1 MRFSVTI
8 ENEYSLQAKDPKG
21 VRICL
26 PELDSHFIEPGGI
39 WPSQE
44 EMIRHF
50 LNKAIQRRISMRLWV
65 PTDCDQRKDVNSITV
80 AIPWENELVIHISNW
95 FVENRP
101 ELLLSQIEHDED
113 EINQGLNLDTV
124 PVLRVDRTPSIYG
137 VGKLL
142 LIAARYCI
150 PIKIENAQVSLIE
163 KTEKYDT

>member
-8 ENEYSLQAKDPKG
+8 ENEYSLGAKDPKG
-21 VRICL
+21 VRICF

-50 LNKAIQRRISMRLWV
+50 LNKAIQSRISMRLWV

-95 FVENRP
+95 FVENCS
-101 ELLLSQIEHDED
+101 ELLLSQIED
-113 EINQGLNLDTV
+113 EINQGLNLGPV
-124 PVLRVDRTPSIYG
+124 SVLRVDHTPSIYG

-142 LIAARYCI
+142 MIAARYCI

>member
-1 MRFSVTI
+1 MMRFSVTI
-8 ENEYSLQAKDPKG
+8 ENEYSLGAKDSKG
-21 VRICL
+21 VRICF

-50 LNKAIQRRISMRLWV
+50 LNTAIQRRISMRLWV

-80 AIPWENELVIHISNW
+80 AIPWEHELVIHISNW
-95 FVENRP
+95 FVENYS
-101 ELLLSQIEHDED
+101 ELLLSQIED
-113 EINQGLNLDTV
+113 EINQRLNLGDLS
-124 PVLRVDRTPSIYG
+124 VLRVDRTPSIYG

-142 LIAARYCI
+142 MAAARYRI
-150 PIKIENAQVSLIE
+150 PIKIENVQVSLIE